1 MFLALAGLLIFQE
14 LVKVRLTLFGPGEV
28 RWVRSVVLPLALC
41 AAVAWLWSGN
51 TWLKWLV
58 GLGCAVSGGLVA
70 FSCGTAI
77 VLLARMTPPDDPGL
91 FRVIALPLAI
101 VGGVGALNLAAGL
114 LMLYSP
120 ALNAFFKHQREGPDL
135 LETVDALNAASGG
148 GEPTTVDKVL
158 GKLAV
163 PSGTLILGDPQYL
176 PQFEVPGIV
185 DEEVEISA
193 QLWQYPSG
201 AAMVTAVLLKFG
213 DGVYNGPPESI
224 GRIGI
229 DSAKLVVADKAEL
242 EEHWTQMGEDRIG
255 VISTARDDRLLRMLT
270 KRFGL
275 KTVRKNPIRAEV
287 VGEVSQQLATDI
299 ETFLKTMPE
308 YAKFPFMHFHVQT
321 NNSFDRVNYLR
332 ESWSFIPV
340 GNSDLPLMFICETG
354 RGDGCYN
361 VQCGYAGGVPRLVSI
376 QFIDDAGDG
385 TS

>member
-1 MFLALAGLLIFQE
+1 
-14 LVKVRLTLFGPGEV
+14 
-28 RWVRSVVLPLALC
+28 
-41 AAVAWLWSGN
+41 
-51 TWLKWLV
+51 
-58 GLGCAVSGGLVA
+58 
-70 FSCGTAI
+70 
-77 VLLARMTPPDDPGL
+77 MTPPDDPGL

-213 DGVYNGPPESI
+213 DGVYNGPPA
-224 GRIGI
+224 RRQ
-229 DSAKLVVADKAEL
+229 AAADADEAF
-242 EEHWTQMGEDRIG
+242 WAQD
-255 VISTARDDRLLRMLT
+255 
-270 KRFGL
+270 
-275 KTVRKNPIRAEV
+275 RAEESNQGRGGRRGFAAACHGHRDV
-287 VGEVSQQLATDI
+287 PENDARVCKVSLHAFSCADEQQLRSSQLPSRILELHPRRQLRPSTDVH
-299 ETFLKTMPE
+299 L
-308 YAKFPFMHFHVQT
+308 
-321 NNSFDRVNYLR
+321 
-332 ESWSFIPV
+332 
-340 GNSDLPLMFICETG
+340 
-354 RGDGCYN
+354 
-361 VQCGYAGGVPRLVSI
+361 
-376 QFIDDAGDG
+376 
-385 TS
+385 